1 MCKRK
6 TNNLKKKLTFVLL
19 FIIITIGVCGYIAGN
34 SILPYSIIKPHR
46 ISENLSPD
54 SLNLKSSNID
64 IKVDENINLKGY
76 WIQSTQDETKAIM
89 ILLHGIGGCKEHFL
103 GLAKKLAN
111 KGIAT
116 IVFDSRAHG
125 KSGGEYCTYG
135 YKEKKDI
142 SKIINYIKSK
152 APVLP
157 IGIWGNS
164 MGGAIAIQA
173 LEEDKRLDFGIIES
187 TFTALD
193 QIVYDYQKRHLKGI
207 GVKILTDF
215 ALKRAGEIG
224 DFDPDMVKPINS
236 VKNIEQPVLISHGDS
251 DENISFHYGK
261 ALFDELKSK
270 HKKFIKVKGGGHY
283 DLSSKGGLNYN
294 QTIFDFIE
302 NSIEKSLH
310 ITTPINNTGFGALS
324 QV

>member
-1 MCKRK
+1 MLYSNENK
-6 TNNLKKKLTFVLL
+6 NLKKKITFTLL
-19 FIIITIGVCGYIAGN
+19 FIIITIGVSAYIAGN
-34 SILPYSIIKPHR
+34 SILPYSIIKPQR
-46 ISENLSPD
+46 ISKNVTPG
-54 SLNLKSSNID
+54 SLNLKSSPID
-64 IKVDENINLKGY
+64 IRVGENVKLKGY
-76 WIQSTQDETKAIM
+76 WIQSNQNDTKAII

-111 KGIAT
+111 KGISS

-125 KSGGEYCTYG
+125 KSSGKYCTYG

-152 APVLP
+152 SPVLP
-157 IGIWGNS
+157 LGIWGNS

-173 LEEDKRLDFGIIES
+173 LEEDNRLEFGIIES
-187 TFTALD
+187 TFTELD
-193 QIVYDYQKRHLKGI
+193 QIVFDYQKKHLKGI
-207 GVKILTDF
+207 GIKVLTDF

-224 DFDPDMVKPINS
+224 DFDPNMVKPINS
-236 VKNIEQPVLISHGDS
+236 VKNIEQPVLIAHGDL

-283 DLSSKGGLNYN
+283 DLSIKGGFNYN
-294 QTIFDFIE
+294 ETIFDFLE
-302 NSIEKSLH
+302 NSIKNSH
-310 ITTPINNTGFGALS
+310 HP
-324 QV
+324 

>member
-1 MCKRK
+1 
-6 TNNLKKKLTFVLL
+6 LKKKLTFSLL
-19 FIIITIGVCGYIAGN
+19 FIIITIGVSGYIAGN
-34 SILPYSIIKPHR
+34 SILPYSIIKPQR
-46 ISENLSPD
+46 ISENITPD
-54 SLNLKSSNID
+54 SLNLKSTHID
-64 IKVDENINLKGY
+64 ICVDKNVTLKGY
-76 WIQSTQDETKAIM
+76 WIQPDQNETKAIM

-111 KGIAT
+111 KGIAS

-152 APVLP
+152 APTLP
-157 IGIWGNS
+157 LGIWGNS

-173 LEEDKRLDFGIIES
+173 LEEDNRLEFGIIES
-187 TFTALD
+187 TFTELD

-207 GVKILTDF
+207 GIKILTDF

-224 DFDPDMVKPINS
+224 DFDPNMVKPIIS
-236 VKNIEQPVLISHGDS
+236 VKNIEQPVLITHGDS

-283 DLSSKGGLNYN
+283 DLSTKGGFNYN
-294 QTIFDFIE
+294 ETIFDFLQ
-302 NSIEKSLH
+302 NSIKKSQH
-310 ITTPINNTGFGALS
+310 P
-324 QV
+324 

>member
-1 MCKRK
+1 MNIALKLNKK
-6 TNNLKKKLTFVLL
+6 TPKLKKKLTFTLL
-19 FIIITIGVCGYIAGN
+19 FIIIIIGVSGYIAGN
-34 SILPYSIIKPHR
+34 SILPYSIIKPQKT
-46 ISENLSPD
+46 SENLTPG
-54 SLNLKSSNID
+54 SLNLKSSHID
-64 IKVDENINLKGY
+64 IRVDKNVKLKGY
-76 WIQSTQDETKAIM
+76 WIESNQNETKAIM

-103 GLAKKLAN
+103 GLAKKLAD
-111 KGIAT
+111 KGFAS

-152 APVLP
+152 APTVPL
-157 IGIWGNS
+157 GIWGNS

-173 LEEDKRLDFGIIES
+173 LEEDRRLEFGIIES
-187 TFTALD
+187 TFTELD
-193 QIVYDYQKRHLKGI
+193 QIVYDYQKKLLKGI
-207 GVKILTDF
+207 GIKVLTDF

-224 DFDPDMVKPINS
+224 DFNPNMVKPIHS
-236 VKNIEQPVLISHGDS
+236 VKNIEQPILISHGDS

-283 DLSSKGGLNYN
+283 DLATKGGINYTE
-294 QTIFDFIE
+294 TIFDFIE
-302 NSIEKSLH
+302 NSIKKSQH
-310 ITTPINNTGFGALS
+310 P
-324 QV
+324 